1 MKRVVTLFVI
11 VFLTGCVAPAVNQ
24 SLHMSQ
30 GTQAVEHSY
39 AVCKS
44 TVDATPE
51 AMRLSKYFVLGK
63 SKNDSYLEKIAIES
77 YVTDAQITDLYTY
90 RDNLKFCRDKAVNDL
105 KTFNMDYGLLVSDYF
120 DKDDKITA
128 DAVNKRIT
136 IGEANRKITQSE
148 YSFSVKEFDL
158 KNNHIR

>member
-1 MKRVVTLFVI
+1 M
-11 VFLTGCVAPAVNQ
+11 
-24 SLHMSQ
+24 
-30 GTQAVEHSY
+30 
-39 AVCKS
+39 
-44 TVDATPE
+44 DATPE

-105 KTFNMDYGLLVSDYF
+105 KTFNMGYGLLVSDYF
-120 DKDDKITA
+120 DKDYKITA

-148 YSFSVKEFDL
+148 YSFWRPFFLSNYFIHKCSFQYCAELLDL
-158 KNNHIR
+158 FIQEACLKQ